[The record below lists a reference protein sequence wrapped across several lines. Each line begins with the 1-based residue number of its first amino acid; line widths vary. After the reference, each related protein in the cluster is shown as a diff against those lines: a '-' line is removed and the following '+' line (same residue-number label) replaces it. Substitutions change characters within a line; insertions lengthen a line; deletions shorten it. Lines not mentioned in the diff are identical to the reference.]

1 MTTETFRQEA
11 QRMRTTLV
19 RLAFGILRDSD
30 EAEDVVQDVLL
41 RLWQMRDQL
50 RMPIEPLARVLTRN
64 RCIDIARRK
73 KPAAELSMAVFQE
86 EDEALRERIERMM
99 KVIETLPDL
108 QQIILR
114 LRHMEGME
122 FKEIAEL
129 TGSTEAAVRKALSRA
144 RQAVRDKFN
153 VFVKPKEQ

>member
-19 RLAFGILRDSD
+19 RLAFGILRDFD

-64 RCIDIARRK
+64 RCIDIVRRK

-108 QQIILR
+108 QQTILR

-153 VFVKPKEQ
+153 GYEK

>member
-1 MTTETFRQEA
+1 
-11 QRMRTTLV
+11 MRTTLV

-64 RCIDIARRK
+64 RCIDIVRRK
-73 KPAAELSMAVFQE
+73 KPAAGLSMAVFQE

-108 QQIILR
+108 QQTILR

-153 VFVKPKEQ
+153 GYEK

>member
-1 MTTETFRQEA
+1 
-11 QRMRTTLV
+11 MRTTLV

-64 RCIDIARRK
+64 RCIDIVRRK

-86 EDEALRERIERMM
+86 EDEALRERIEGMM

-108 QQIILR
+108 QQTILR

>member
-1 MTTETFRQEA
+1 
-11 QRMRTTLV
+11 MRTTLV

-50 RMPIEPLARVLTRN
+50 RMPIEPLDRVLTRN

>member
-1 MTTETFRQEA
+1 
-11 QRMRTTLV
+11 
-19 RLAFGILRDSD
+19 
-30 EAEDVVQDVLL
+30 
-41 RLWQMRDQL
+41 
-50 RMPIEPLARVLTRN
+50 
-64 RCIDIARRK
+64 
-73 KPAAELSMAVFQE
+73 MAVFQE

-99 KVIETLPDL
+99 KVIETLPDM
-108 QQIILR
+108 QQTILR

-153 VFVKPKEQ
+153 GYEK

>member
-11 QRMRTTLV
+11 QRIRTTLV
-19 RLAFGILRDSD
+19 GLAFGILRDSD

-41 RLWQMRDQL
+41 RLWQMRDHL
-50 RMPIEPLARVLTRN
+50 RMPVEPLARVLTRN
-64 RCIDIARRK
+64 RCIDIVRRK
-73 KPAAELSMAVFQE
+73 KPTAELTLAVFQA
-86 EDEALRERIERMM
+86 EDEAQRERIERMM

-108 QQIILR
+108 QQTILR
-114 LRHMEGME
+114 LRHMEGMDS
-122 FKEIAEL
+122 KEIARL

-153 VFVKPKEQ
+153 GYEK